1 LNNFLKLDHEI
12 NIDEF
17 KKNIIIARENKN
29 VSIEEASRA
38 LNISKNIIVK
48 LENGLLDEISN
59 DIFILGHIKTYLNWI
74 GIDPKL
80 LITNRKI
87 KNIDLKKDVDKIV
100 PPYKFKL
107 SRIYLCLLSVIL
119 FIIILIIYKNINTLE
134 PINIQI
140 TKEEYNDLDISHNKE
155 KIIIDN
161 SEKSIEEKNKSN
173 EINESKDTI
182 KNEAQLE
189 TKEIDFIFIKAIAD
203 SWIEV
208 ENINSKIIVSKI
220 LKKAEEI
227 KLPYEK
233 DLILVT
239 GNAGGI
245 IIHINDK
252 IINNI
257 GASGEVKRNISLN
270 FDNLIKFI
278 DE

>member
-1 LNNFLKLDHEI
+1 MNNFLKLDHEI

-100 PPYKFKL
+100 LPYKFKL

-161 SEKSIEEKNKSN
+161 SEKSIEEKNESN

-208 ENINSKIIVSKI
+208 KNINSKIIVSKI

-227 KLPYEK
+227 KLPYKK